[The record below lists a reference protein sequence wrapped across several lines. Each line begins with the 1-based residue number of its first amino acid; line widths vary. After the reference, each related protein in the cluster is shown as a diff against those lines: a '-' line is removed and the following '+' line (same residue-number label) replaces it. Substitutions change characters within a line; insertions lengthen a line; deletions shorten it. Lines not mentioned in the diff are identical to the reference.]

1 MASAIIYLA
10 IIGMWVAYFLPRWIH
25 THDEFSG
32 KSVER
37 YKSALRVVAGD
48 SQAAYSMA
56 IHTDLDAQYKKSQ
69 TLMRRRIYFL
79 VIFSTLIA
87 TSIGATMNLLH
98 WAYIAIPVSGFI
110 VYLAHTRRT
119 INRERIQRRRI
130 EGLQRTT
137 KGISPINLSEVV
149 APKNPTNSEIRNNL
163 SNDQEEL
170 WVPLAER
177 EITGVVLLPQG
188 SAATRNTWMP
198 NSIPAPTYVNAP
210 KAVTPRRV
218 IDLTIPGAWSEEQE
232 RLERE
237 ALAAA
242 APSADEVF
250 DQQLADEA
258 AQKRDRAVN
267 S

>member
-48 SQAAYSMA
+48 SKEAYSMA
-56 IHTDLDAQYKKSQ
+56 IHTDLDAQFKKSQ
-69 TLMRRRIYFL
+69 TLLRRRIFFL
-79 VIFSTLIA
+79 VIISTLIA
-87 TSIGATMNLLH
+87 TSIGAIMNILN
-98 WAYIAIPVSGFI
+98 WAYIAIPLSGFI

-130 EGLQRTT
+130 EGLQ
-137 KGISPINLSEVV
+137 KSANGISHVNLSEVV
-149 APKNPTNSEIRNNL
+149 APKIDQKSE
-163 SNDQEEL
+163 SEEL
-170 WVPLAER
+170 WVPFAER
-177 EITGVVLLPQG
+177 EITGITILPQG
-188 SAATRNTWMP
+188 SAATRNSWTP
-198 NSIPAPTYVNAP
+198 NSVPTPTYVNAP

-218 IDLTIPGAWSEEQE
+218 IDLTTPGAWSEEQE

-250 DQQLADEA
+250 DQQLAEEA
-258 AQKRDRAVN
+258 AKKRDRAVN

>member
-37 YKSALRVVAGD
+37 YKSALRVVAGE
-48 SQAAYSMA
+48 SQTDLKSGMA
-56 IHTDLDAQYKKSQ
+56 IHTDLDAPFKKSQ
-69 TLMRRRIYFL
+69 ALLRRRI
-79 VIFSTLIA
+79 IFILILSTLIA
-87 TSIGATMNLLH
+87 TSVGAVMNLLS
-98 WAYIAIPVSGFI
+98 WLAVGIPVSGFI

-119 INRERIQRRRI
+119 INRDRVQRRRI
-130 EGLQRTT
+130 EGLQRSTQ
-137 KGISPINLSEVV
+137 GVSHVNLSEVV
-149 APKNPTNSEIRNNL
+149 APKSD
-163 SNDQEEL
+163 SEL

-177 EITGVVLLPQG
+177 EISGIVLLPQG
-188 SAATRNTWMP
+188 SAATRNTWTP

-218 IDLTIPGAWSEEQE
+218 IDLTTPGQWSEEQE
-232 RLERE
+232 KLARE

>member
-48 SQAAYSMA
+48 SQDAYSMA
-56 IHTDLDAQYKKSQ
+56 IHTDLDAPYKKSQ
-69 TLMRRRIYFL
+69 ALLRRRIVFL
-79 VIFSTLIA
+79 LIFTTFVA
-87 TSIGATMNLLH
+87 TSVGAVMNLLS
-98 WAYIAIPVSGFI
+98 WLAIGIPVSGFVI
-110 VYLAHTRRT
+110 YLAHTRRT
-119 INRERIQRRRI
+119 INREKIHRRRI
-130 EGLQRTT
+130 EGLQRSTQ
-137 KGISPINLSEVV
+137 GVSHVNLSEVV
-149 APKNPTNSEIRNNL
+149 APKH
-163 SNDQEEL
+163 DAEL

-177 EITGVVLLPQG
+177 EITGIVLLPQG
-188 SAATRNTWMP
+188 SAATRNTWTP
-198 NSIPAPTYVNAP
+198 NHIPAPTYVNAP

-218 IDLTIPGAWSEEQE
+218 IDLTTPGQWSEEQE
-232 RLERE
+232 RLARE

-250 DQQLADEA
+250 DLQLAEEA

>member
-48 SQAAYSMA
+48 RDSAYSMA
-56 IHTDLDAQYKKSQ
+56 IHTDLDAPYKKSQ
-69 TLMRRRIYFL
+69 TLMRRRIIFL
-79 VIFSTLIA
+79 LIFA
-87 TSIGATMNLLH
+87 TFVVASIGAIMGALSWL
-98 WAYIAIPVSGFI
+98 AIAIPVSGFV

-119 INRERIQRRRI
+119 INRDRLQRRRI
-130 EGLQRTT
+130 EGLQRSTQ
-137 KGISPINLSEVV
+137 GVSHVNLSEVI
-149 APKNPTNSEIRNNL
+149 APKPDS
-163 SNDQEEL
+163 EL

-177 EITGVVLLPQG
+177 EITGIVLLPQG
-188 SAATRNTWMP
+188 SAATRNVWTP

-210 KAVTPRRV
+210 KAVTARRV
-218 IDLTIPGAWSEEQE
+218 IDLTTPGQWSEEQE
-232 RLERE
+232 RLARE

-250 DQQLADEA
+250 DQQLAEEA
-258 AQKRDRAVN
+258 AQKSDRAVN

>member
-48 SQAAYSMA
+48 AESAYSMA
-56 IHTDLDAQYKKSQ
+56 IHTDLDAPYKQSQ
-69 TLMRRRIYFL
+69 TLMRRRIIFGL
-79 VIFSTLIA
+79 IFSTLIA
-87 TSIGATMNLLH
+87 TSVGATMNLLN
-98 WAYIAIPVSGFI
+98 WIYLAIPVSGFV

-119 INRERIQRRRI
+119 INRERVQRRRI
-130 EGLQRTT
+130 EGLQRCTQ
-137 KGISPINLSEVV
+137 GVSHVNLSEVV
-149 APKNPTNSEIRNNL
+149 APKEDS
-163 SNDQEEL
+163 EL

-177 EITGVVLLPQG
+177 EITGIVLLPQG
-188 SAATRNTWMP
+188 SAATRNTWTP

-218 IDLTIPGAWSEEQE
+218 IDLTTPGQWSEEQE
-232 RLERE
+232 RLARE

-242 APSADEVF
+242 APTADEVF

-258 AQKRDRAVN
+258 AVKRDRAVN

>member
-10 IIGMWVAYFLPRWIH
+10 IIGMWIAYFLPRWIH

-48 SQAAYSMA
+48 TQNVYSMA
-56 IHTDLDAQYKKSQ
+56 IHTDLDEPYKKSQ
-69 TLMRRRIYFL
+69 ILMRRRILFIL
-79 VIFSTLIA
+79 IASTLIA
-87 TSIGATMNLLH
+87 TTVGATMNLLN
-98 WAYIAIPVSGFI
+98 WAYIAIPISGFI
-110 VYLAHTRRT
+110 VYLAHTRRS

-130 EGLQRTT
+130 ENLQRSTQ
-137 KGISPINLSEVV
+137 GVSHINLSEVV
-149 APKNPTNSEIRNNL
+149 SPKHEP
-163 SNDQEEL
+163 EL

-177 EITGVVLLPQG
+177 EITGIVLLPQG
-188 SAATRNTWMP
+188 TAATRNSWMP
-198 NSIPAPTYVNAP
+198 SSVPTPTYVNAP

-218 IDLTIPGAWSEEQE
+218 IDLTTPGTWSEEQQ

-250 DQQLADEA
+250 DQQLAEESA
-258 AQKRDRAVN
+258 LKRDKAVN
-267 S
+267 D

>member
-48 SQAAYSMA
+48 AQSVYSMA
-56 IHTDLDAQYKKSQ
+56 IHTDLDEPYKRSQ
-69 TLMRRRIYFL
+69 ALLRRRILFL
-79 VIFSTLIA
+79 IILSTLIA
-87 TSIGATMNLLH
+87 TSVGAAMNLLH
-98 WAYIAIPVSGFI
+98 LAYIAIPISGFV

-119 INRERIQRRRI
+119 INRERIQKRRI
-130 EGLQRTT
+130 ENLQRQTQ
-137 KGISPINLSEVV
+137 GISHINLSEVIS
-149 APKNPTNSEIRNNL
+149 PKNE
-163 SNDQEEL
+163 QEL

-188 SAATRNTWMP
+188 TAATRNSWTP
-198 NSIPAPTYVNAP
+198 SSVPTPTYVNAP

-218 IDLTIPGAWSEEQE
+218 IDLTSPGAWSEEQE
-232 RLERE
+232 RLERA

-250 DQQLADEA
+250 DQQLAEET
-258 AQKRDRAVN
+258 AQKRHKAVN
-267 S
+267 D

>member
-1 MASAIIYLA
+1 MASAIIYLV

-37 YKSALRVVAGD
+37 YKSALRVVAGETE
-48 SQAAYSMA
+48 SAYSMA
-56 IHTDLDAQYKKSQ
+56 IHTDLDAPYKRSQ
-69 TLMRRRIYFL
+69 TLMRRRIIFFL
-79 VIFSTLIA
+79 ILSTLIA
-87 TSIGATMNLLH
+87 TSVGATMNLLN
-98 WAYIAIPVSGFI
+98 WAYIAIPISGLVI
-110 VYLAHTRRT
+110 YLVHTRRT
-119 INRERIQRRRI
+119 INREKIQRRRI
-130 EGLQRTT
+130 ESLQRSTT
-137 KGISPINLSEVV
+137 GISNVNLSDVIS
-149 APKNPTNSEIRNNL
+149 PKEDS
-163 SNDQEEL
+163 EL

-177 EITGVVLLPQG
+177 EITGIVLLPQG
-188 SAATRNTWMP
+188 SAAVRNTWIP
-198 NSIPAPTYVNAP
+198 NSVPTPTYVNAP

-218 IDLTIPGAWSEEQE
+218 IDLTTPGVWSEEQE

-258 AQKRDRAVN
+258 ATKRGRAVN
-267 S
+267 D